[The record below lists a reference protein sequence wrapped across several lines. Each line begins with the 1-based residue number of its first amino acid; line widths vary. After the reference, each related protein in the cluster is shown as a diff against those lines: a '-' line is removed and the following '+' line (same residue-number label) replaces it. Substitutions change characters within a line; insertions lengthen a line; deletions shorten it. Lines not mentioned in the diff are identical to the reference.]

1 MARPSPTR
9 AGWAFRLAAR
19 VVIVLVR
26 LLNWRVDI
34 TGLENVPRRGGA
46 VVTFNHHSYGDFY
59 LCAWAIYREVGRP
72 VRFLAKKELFDMP
85 VVGWILRSA
94 GQVPVARGSRAGR
107 REAFAEAVY
116 RLRSGEVI
124 AIAPEQTIS
133 RSFELLP
140 FSTGAARMAIDGG
153 VPIVPSV
160 NWGSQRWA
168 TKGRPIDWRA
178 RGIPVLVRYGEP
190 IETHPG
196 DEPHEVTER
205 VRAAMAAMLDEM
217 QREYPDTATAGDDW
231 WQPRRLGGSAP
242 SHEDILREHLLRE
255 SEWRTGGTS
264 Q

>member
-9 AGWAFRLAAR
+9 PGWAFRFVAR
-19 VVIVLVR
+19 AVIVLVR
-26 LLNWRVDI
+26 LLRWRID
-34 TGLENVPRRGGA
+34 TRGLEHVPRRGGA

-59 LCAWAIYREVGRP
+59 LCAWAIYRQLGRP
-72 VRFLAKKELFDMP
+72 LRFLAKQELFDLP

-107 REAFAEAVY
+107 REALAEAVD
-116 RLRSGEVI
+116 RLRSGELI
-124 AIAPEQTIS
+124 AIAPEQTVS

-140 FSTGAARMAIDGG
+140 FSTGAARMAIEAG

-168 TKGRPIDWRA
+168 TKGRPINWRA
-178 RGIPVLVRYGEP
+178 LGIPVFIRYGP
-190 IETHPG
+190 AIETHPE

-205 VRAAMAAMLDEM
+205 VRKAMTAMLDEV
-217 QREYPDTATAGDDW
+217 QRDYPDAATPGDDW

-242 SHEDILREHLLRE
+242 SHEDVLREHRE
-255 SEWRTGGTS
+255 REAEWRGGS
-264 Q
+264 PS